1 MSGCPGIL
9 VEVPKVSSLPE
20 MANGSS
26 WKAFQI
32 PKQVPKPTM
41 AKMSK
46 YYSEKGSSV
55 YIFFLELENESD
67 SEDDIPLAQ
76 VKKSAN
82 SSLNGQPP
90 LPQPQPKVE
99 GPEMEV
105 DGEEKPK
112 ENLDWSITPTLCD
125 EDTWFVY
132 STKEDIEKLINSL
145 NERGEREKELKSS
158 IMKYST

>member
-9 VEVPKVSSLPE
+9 VEVPKANSLPE

-46 YYSEKGSSV
+46 CFLKIIIV
-55 YIFFLELENESD
+55 FTIFLELDNESD

-82 SSLNGQPP
+82 SSLNGQAE
-90 LPQPQPKVE
+90 LPQPKPE

-105 DGEEKPK
+105 DGDEKPK
-112 ENLDWSITPTLCD
+112 ENLDWSVTPTLCD
-125 EDTWFVY
+125 EDKWFVY
-132 STKEDIEKLINSL
+132 STKEDIIKLINSL
-145 NERGEREKELKSS
+145 NERGEREKELKSN
-158 IMKYST
+158 IQKYST

>member
-1 MSGCPGIL
+1 M
-9 VEVPKVSSLPE
+9 
-20 MANGSS
+20 
-26 WKAFQI
+26 
-32 PKQVPKPTM
+32 
-41 AKMSK
+41 
-46 YYSEKGSSV
+46 
-55 YIFFLELENESD
+55 
-67 SEDDIPLAQ
+67 AQ

-105 DGEEKPK
+105 DGDEKPK

-132 STKEDIEKLINSL
+132 STKEDIEKFQLMKVTK
-145 NERGEREKELKSS
+145 NELLEISKWKD
-158 IMKYST
+158 